1 MQLRPS
7 RFRRLLFRH
16 TPSVRPRV
24 RVPHRMQV
32 TALQQARARAFE
44 DAGAV
49 RKELQ
54 DQLNTEEGKALQ
66 VGGYGCVEG
75 GGGVRGEGGEGGGD
89 KKKGGGGGLTIG
101 CAGDGGPVQHGGGQ
115 GAAGG

>member
-66 VGGYGCVEG
+66 VDKGR
-75 GGGVRGEGGEGGGD
+75 RG
-89 KKKGGGGGLTIG
+89 TR
-101 CAGDGGPVQHGGGQ
+101 GPRGNR
-115 GAAGG
+115 GAARDLVGLGPHTIATEYR